1 MLITSQI
8 TETEKKSHYL
18 VYHKSDNWNREEK
31 FVDTEEEI
39 RSRNK
44 GKNIKMTKRKQ
55 KTMIY
60 KTPHIKLKFEEPEP
74 HKVIGMKTGVP
85 VVSLLS
91 KSKKGRHC
99 DYDKQNLLIKLK
111 RHNTYTCTIN

>member
-1 MLITSQI
+1 
-8 TETEKKSHYL
+8 
-18 VYHKSDNWNREEK
+18 
-31 FVDTEEEI
+31 
-39 RSRNK
+39 
-44 GKNIKMTKRKQ
+44 MTKRKQ

-60 KTPHIKLKFEEPEP
+60 KSPPRKLKFEEPEP

-99 DYDKQNLLIKLK
+99 DYDKRNLLIKLT
-111 RHNTYTCTIN
+111 RHNTYKCTKETESSNGTAHLKETIAQAS